1 MPRFTAKSRGIGARG
16 GVGKRGRTAGYKF
29 FADPRENPADPVMVA
44 KAKAMWGDQLSSL
57 LEARRKGRTKGKQVK
72 EPDDE

>member
-29 FADPRENPADPVMVA
+29 FEDRSANPADLVRVE
-44 KAKAMWGDQLSSL
+44 KAKALFGDPLPSL
-57 LEARRKGRTKGKQVK
+57 LEIRKKGRPPSGCRHV
-72 EPDDE
+72 EEEE